1 MNAAYDLETL
11 NLTRAYVD
19 CYLAYR
25 RYVLGLPLDPPTDAR
40 PTPRAQWEAA
50 IAERTARGMPR
61 YQAIVDIGRTDRT
74 LFETYN
80 KEATSGS

>member
-1 MNAAYDLETL
+1 MNAVYDLETL
-11 NLTRAYVD
+11 KLAKMRFEIECDMRRA
-19 CYLAYR
+19 
-25 RYVLGLPLDPPTDAR
+25 VLGLPAR
-40 PTPRAQWEAA
+40 PIDPRAQWEAA

-80 KEATSGS
+80 REATSGG